1 MVINWL
7 KLQYTMVT
15 LQEYLNSKY
24 PTPEEKK
31 RVREIKID
39 YKDKKESRKLD
50 GQELDLSE
58 YPNLE
63 KVEIEADYLLKTK
76 LTKLVLNNPKLSY
89 LYVAVNQLTEL
100 DLSNCPDLE
109 KIYCQANNLT
119 NLNLNN
125 CLKLKDIHCFDNQL
139 TTLDL
144 SNLSELE
151 TIGCANN
158 YLTEI
163 PYILNPEQLT
173 ELRISNNN
181 LAPTDLSIFSQFK
194 NLKELWIGN
203 DNENKI
209 QQGIY
214 NRFEGSLEPLKDLK
228 LR

>member
-125 CLKLKDIHCFDNQL
+125 CLKLKDIHCFEYYDQVL
-139 TTLDL
+139 TFPIKKLPCYIHTL
-144 SNLSELE
+144 ELE
-151 TIGCANN
+151 RHIKVSTCPKWAVMISGCC
-158 YLTEI
+158 EM
-163 PYILNPEQLT
+163 
-173 ELRISNNN
+173 
-181 LAPTDLSIFSQFK
+181 
-194 NLKELWIGN
+194 
-203 DNENKI
+203 
-209 QQGIY
+209 
-214 NRFEGSLEPLKDLK
+214 
-228 LR
+228 